1 MEKKFRPLLF
11 AGDINVCSVA
21 RAFHEEYGIIS
32 TVYGKYPTGPC
43 MNSKIM
49 DYHAVE
55 TADVQ
60 ETFIDLV
67 SKFAAE
73 HKDETILLI
82 GCGDSY
88 VELASANKDNLP
100 ENVIAP
106 YIDIDLMHDLIHKE
120 KFYKLCEETGVDYPD
135 TFVHK
140 KEMGKDFELP
150 FEPPFIIKPSNGI
163 EYWRHPY
170 PTQEKVYKAKTFERL
185 LEILDDIYGSG
196 YDDSVIIQNFIPG
209 DDTYMRVLTNYSD
222 KHGKVKMMCLGHVL
236 LEEHTPHGV
245 GNHAVIIT
253 ERNEELEEK
262 FKRLL
267 ESMNYVGFSN
277 FDIKYDQRDDKYKVF
292 EINTR
297 QGRSNYYVTGS
308 GANVARYFV
317 DDYIYDKEMEFQPA
331 DKENLWLVVPKKVA
345 FEYIKPEEYRQRMKK
360 LFDEGKYVNPLINP
374 ADNGLMRRLRI
385 WKNIHRHYKNFA
397 TYMPK

>member
-308 GANVARYFV
+308 GLNIAEFV
-317 DDYIYDKEMEFQPA
+317 TEDRVYERPLTFTVPRRSH
-331 DKENLWLVVPKKVA
+331 LWMVVPQAVA
-345 FEYIKPEEYRQRMKK
+345 FRYVKDPAMKDKIRRLIRQGRV
-360 LFDEGKYVNPLINP
+360 VNPVFMKGDL
-374 ADNGLMRRLRI
+374 GMLRFARML
-385 WKNIHRHYKNFA
+385 KNHLSQFGKFKKYYR
-397 TYMPK
+397 